1 MLCKIVVNHE
11 KRAVSRWTEY
21 QHRHPTAQ
29 EMDTMRAHP
38 AAYGEAVI
46 CGRVSGNLEVIDVD
60 AKYDLT
66 GVLKEELLGAIPAD
80 LLARLHIVQTGG
92 QRDEPQRGLHLYYLC
107 DTIEGNQPLA
117 RRHPTESEQQA
128 KPGEKVKVLI
138 ETRGEGGYVVAPPTP
153 GYTHLTGPAEPM
165 GITPAQRETLFTIC
179 RSFNQYIVEERAPVS
194 IRAGA
199 VDKFHRSPFDDYNQR
214 GAAHMLET
222 LQAHGWKVIIE
233 RGPRVMLK
241 RPGDTDAAWS
251 GDWNCDLNLFGVFS
265 TSTVFDTGKGYKPA
279 AVFCKLECGDD
290 WKVCAA
296 KLSALGYGESKNSP
310 QVKAREIARKIT
322 ERGGEHDRQVQAV
335 AKATGLSLK
344 DSMQVIEDLHSAE
357 DGSLL
362 TFWRVSD
369 KGAVSIDRPKLYQWL
384 HSVCGF
390 GLFWVNNDVEGEY
403 RIVRIDRQIISE
415 ASTEQMIKAVHEYLQ
430 GLPDIVDNVTP
441 NDILGAFIEE
451 TPKTFSA
458 AMLEHLPRSM
468 PEFMK
473 HRPDAAYYPFING
486 VAVVARGEFV
496 KVIPYNELQGAVWKR
511 QIIRRRFD
519 PDPDFVFS
527 LADCEYHQFI
537 RRICNDD
544 DRRVKYVE
552 QVIGYLLHQY
562 KHPARAWAVILCEET
577 EDESKG
583 GGTGKGIFWKAVA
596 KVINALIIDGKNF
609 TMDKGFAMQ
618 RVEVDTQ
625 LVAIEDARKGIN
637 FERFYSMITEGVTV
651 EKKHKAE
658 LYLPYEQAPKFGFS
672 TNYTVEIDGNH
683 GARRVKLVEFSGY
696 FGKHHTP
703 EQEFGHT
710 MYNDWDDD
718 EWNRFYNYM
727 MHCVQ
732 AYLINGVQDIGQ
744 SESLARKA
752 LRLQYGEEFMVWAEG
767 HFGNGLPFTAG
778 ANQTYKSFLEQS
790 GLSEKD
796 YTQNRFSRSL
806 KSVAIHFGVEIGVEL
821 QAKQRVYTYRNLK
834 ES

>member
-1 MLCKIVVNHE
+1 
-11 KRAVSRWTEY
+11 
-21 QHRHPTAQ
+21 
-29 EMDTMRAHP
+29 MDAMRRHP

-66 GVLKEELLGAIPAD
+66 GTLKEELLGAIPAD

-92 QRDEPQRGLHLYYLC
+92 QRDEPQRGLHIYYTC

-117 RRHPTESEQQA
+117 RRHPTEAEQQA

-153 GYTHLTGPAEPM
+153 GYSWLTGPTAVQP
-165 GITPAQRETLFTIC
+165 ITPEQRETLFTIC
-179 RSFNQYIVEERAPVS
+179 RSFNQYIVEERPPVS

-199 VDKFHRSPFDDYNQR
+199 VDRFHKSPFDDYNER
-214 GAAHMLET
+214 GAGHMLDT
-222 LQAHGWKVIIE
+222 LQAHGWKVVIE
-233 RGPRVMLK
+233 RGPRIMLK

-251 GDWNCDLNLFGVFS
+251 GDWNRDLGLFGVFS

-279 AVFCKLECGDD
+279 AVFCKLECADD
-290 WKVCAA
+290 WKACAA
-296 KLSALGYGESKNSP
+296 KLSALGYGEAKNSP
-310 QVKAREIARKIT
+310 RLKARETVRKIV
-322 ERGGEHDRQVQAV
+322 ERGGDHDRQVAAISKAAGVDFKQAIQM
-335 AKATGLSLK
+335 LE
-344 DSMQVIEDLHSAE
+344 QIEE
-357 DGSLL
+357 DDEGSTL

-384 HSVCGF
+384 HSECGF

-403 RIVRIDRQIISE
+403 RIVRIERQIISE
-415 ASTEQMIKAVHEYLQ
+415 ASTEQMIKTVHDYLQ
-430 GLPDIVDNVTP
+430 TLPDIVDGVTP

-458 AMLEHLPRSM
+458 AMLEHLPRAM
-468 PEFMK
+468 PEFMR
-473 HRPDAAYYPFING
+473 HRVEAAYFPFTNG
-486 VAVVARGEFV
+486 VAVAERGQNV
-496 KVIPYNELQGAVWKR
+496 RIIPYNELQGAVWKR

-527 LADCEYHQFI
+527 LQDCEYYQFI

-544 DRRVKYVE
+544 DRRIQYVQ

-577 EDESKG
+577 EDEARG
-583 GGTGKGIFWKAVA
+583 GGTGKGIFWKGIA
-596 KVINALIIDGKNF
+596 KVINTLIIDGKNF

-658 LYLPYEQAPKFGFS
+658 LYLPYAQAPKFGFS

-683 GARRVKLVEFSGY
+683 GARRVKIVEFSSY
-696 FGKHHTP
+696 FGPHRTP
-703 EQEFGHT
+703 EQEFGHI
-710 MYNDWDDD
+710 MYEDWDSD

-727 MHCVQ
+727 LFCVQ
-732 AYLINGVQDIGQ
+732 SYLLAGVQDIGQ
-744 SESLARKA
+744 SESLARKG
-752 LRLQYGEEFMVWAEG
+752 LRLQYGEEFMIWAES
-767 HFGNGLPFTAG
+767 HFANGLPFAAG
-778 ANQTYKSFLEQS
+778 ANQTYKSFIEQS

-806 KSVAIHFGVEIGVEL
+806 KSVSIHFGFEVAVEM
-821 QAKQRVYTYRNLK
+821 QSKQRVYSYQNLK
-834 ES
+834 KT